1 MRVDRKTKKK
11 IKGGKNS
18 CSYPPE
24 FLDGADKKGL
34 IS

>member
-1 MRVDRKTKKK
+1 MRVDRKTKK
-11 IKGGKNS
+11 KGGKNS